1 MKNSLKV
8 LCLVVLATFF
18 AGCPKDDA
26 VAIQP
31 PKPFAEQL
39 PIDAAAIDDFLA
51 THFVTVDAEYN
62 TTFTLIEPGGT
73 ETPIKDMPNLK
84 SKDVF
89 RNDLTYTLYYLE
101 LNQGD
106 VNGESPIRVD
116 STFVSYKGMLL
127 NKTVFDIGE
136 SPQWFRLDDS
146 NLISGWGEIIPEFRT
161 GTTTEDPDGSGSVI
175 YENFGA
181 GVMFLPSAFAY
192 YNSSVGTTIP
202 AYSPLIFSFKL
213 ISQKHRDHDNDRV
226 LSVFE
231 YYDTNGNVLDT
242 DGDGVPNYLDIDDD
256 GDGFLTKQEIRKP
269 TPILISDGPSLY
281 YPFNA
286 FVVVDN
292 PLTPEDESLNSE
304 PKGIPSCSGD
314 FTTPTRIR
322 KHLDPNCN

>member
-73 ETPIKDMPNLK
+73 QTPIKDMPNLK

-101 LNQGD
+101 LNPGD
-106 VNGESPIRVD
+106 INGESPIKVD
-116 STFVSYKGMLL
+116 SSFVSYEGMLL
-127 NKTVFDIGE
+127 NKTVFDAAE
-136 SPQWFRLDDS
+136 SPVWFRLDEV
-146 NLISGWGEIIPEFRT
+146 IAGWGEIIPEFRA
-161 GTTTEDPDGSGSVI
+161 GTTSENPDGSGSVI

-192 YNSSVGTTIP
+192 YNSSVGATIP

-231 YYDTNGNVLDT
+231 YYDANGNVLDT

-256 GDGFLTKQEIRKP
+256 GDGFLTKQEIRF
-269 TPILISDGPSLY
+269 TYLDGTITKTEY
-281 YPFNA
+281 YPFNGA
-286 FVVVDN
+286 SIDN
-292 PLTPEDESLNSE
+292 PLTPFDET
-304 PKGIPSCSGD
+304 KGIPSCSGD